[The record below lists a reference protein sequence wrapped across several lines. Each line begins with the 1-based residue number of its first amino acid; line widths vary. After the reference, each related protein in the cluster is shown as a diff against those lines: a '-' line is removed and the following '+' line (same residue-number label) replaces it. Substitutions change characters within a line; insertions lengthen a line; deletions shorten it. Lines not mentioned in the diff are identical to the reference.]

1 MPRRKCEVWLVSL
14 AAPDSNNCPLA
25 GNVKPSAAEQ
35 ESFVPMPP
43 PAPPDPAAS
52 LVLQRRLLRNC
63 RSAGGRLKMAD
74 SLGTKLSGRDLLT
87 RILVAKRV
95 LDRVLGVDE
104 RRVGVMLP
112 PTAAGAIVNAA
123 LALSGR
129 VAVNLNYT
137 LAQPILDICIERAG
151 LRHVISSPVF
161 LARVKLS
168 VGDRL
173 LDAGDLKKL
182 ATGLDKAA
190 GWLHATVTPLP
201 LLERLLGLH
210 RLRPDDVLT
219 IVFTS
224 GSTGDPKGVVLS
236 EENVCSNVRAI
247 DQLLH
252 LSAADVALGVLPF
265 FHSYGYTTTLWTPLV
280 LEPAVVY
287 HADPRDAQ
295 VVGRLAREYHATI
308 LMATPTFLRIYVR
321 RTPAEDFSSL
331 EAVFGAAE
339 KLPRDVSEAFE
350 RKFGVR
356 PSEAYG
362 ATELAPLVAANVP
375 PSRHVPG
382 RPVDSREGTVGQPIA
397 GSRAKITD
405 RDGLRELPL
414 GEEGLLWIAGPNVM
428 QGYLDR
434 PDLTAQVVR
443 DGWYCTGDIARLDA
457 EGFITIT
464 GRESRFSKI
473 GGEMVPHISV
483 EEAINEE
490 LGAADGDLLA
500 VVTAVPDRSKGER
513 LVVFHLPTDRDL
525 AAVAARLRERGLPNL
540 WVPSPDSFAAI
551 DELPVLG
558 TGKLDLRRLSE
569 MARERFAEA
578 PQA

>member
-1 MPRRKCEVWLVSL
+1 
-14 AAPDSNNCPLA
+14 
-25 GNVKPSAAEQ
+25 
-35 ESFVPMPP
+35 
-43 PAPPDPAAS
+43 
-52 LVLQRRLLRNC
+52 
-63 RSAGGRLKMAD
+63 
-74 SLGTKLSGRDLLT
+74 
-87 RILVAKRV
+87 VAKRV
-95 LDRVLGVDE
+95 LDRVLGADE
-104 RRVGVMLP
+104 TRVGVLLP
-112 PTAAGAIVNAA
+112 PTAGAAIVNAA

-137 LAQPILDICIERAG
+137 SAQPILDVCIERAG
-151 LRHVISSPVF
+151 LKHVISSPLF

-168 VGDRL
+168 VGDTL

-182 ATGLDKAA
+182 ATTADKLV
-190 GWLHATVTPLP
+190 GFLEATAVPLS
-201 LLERLLGLH
+201 LLERMLGLH
-210 RLRPDDVLT
+210 KLRPDDVLT
-219 IVFTS
+219 VIFTS

-252 LSAADVALGVLPF
+252 LSPADVALGVLPF

-339 KLPRDVSEAFE
+339 KLPKEVCDAFE
-350 RKFGVR
+350 QKFGVR
-356 PSEAYG
+356 PVEAYG

-382 RPVDSREGTVGQPIA
+382 RPVDAREGTVGQPIA
-397 GSRAKITD
+397 GCRARITD
-405 RDGLRELPL
+405 REGQRELPI
-414 GEEGLLWIAGPNVM
+414 GKEGLLWIAGPNVM

-434 PDLTAQVVR
+434 PDLTEQVVH
-443 DGWYCTGDIARLDA
+443 DGWYCTGDIARLDP

-473 GGEMVPHISV
+473 GGEMVPHLSV
-483 EEAINEE
+483 EEAVNEA
-490 LGAADGDLLA
+490 LGAADGELLA
-500 VVTAVPDRSKGER
+500 VVTAVPDRQKGER

-525 AAVAARLRERGLPNL
+525 AGVVAGLRERGLPNL
-540 WVPSPDSFAAI
+540 WVPSADSFAEIA
-551 DELPVLG
+551 EMPVLG
-558 TGKLDLRRLSE
+558 SGKLDLRRLGE

-578 PQA
+578 GA